1 MAKTFKLDILA
12 CDKYFFS
19 GDCEEVIFPSIDG
32 SRGVM
37 AGHEPMICC
46 LSAGEIQYRCDGE
59 WHRAIVS
66 EGFLEVMPDFVKM
79 FADTVERPEDIDIKR
94 AEAAKARAE
103 ERLRQQLSTKQYY
116 HTKAALNRAMARIK
130 AAGKH

>member
-19 GDCEEVIFPSIDG
+19 GDCEEAIFPSIDG

-66 EGFLEVMPDFVKM
+66 EGFLEVMPNFVKM

>member
-1 MAKTFKLDILA
+1 
-12 CDKYFFS
+12 
-19 GDCEEVIFPSIDG
+19 
-32 SRGVM
+32 M

>member
-1 MAKTFKLDILA
+1 
-12 CDKYFFS
+12 
-19 GDCEEVIFPSIDG
+19 
-32 SRGVM
+32 
-37 AGHEPMICC
+37 
-46 LSAGEIQYRCDGE
+46 
-59 WHRAIVS
+59 
-66 EGFLEVMPDFVKM
+66 MPNFVKM